1 MFSLELFYD
10 LVIILQSYYILSNTN
25 KFGQTNVLILK

>member
-1 MFSLELFYD
+1 MIWS